1 MNLFA
6 KTGRESYKPQ
16 QTAEPYVARRA
27 VRYAAADNA
36 QAALQRQ
43 FPGMSFVTQQAVS
56 QSATTAI
63 LFAKKLKS
71 VENYLGR
78 LLLAGAVSFF
88 VWTKI
93 LGYGMKNGWMSRGC
107 AIQ

>member
-16 QTAEPYVARRA
+16 QTAEPYAARRA

-56 QSATTAI
+56 QPAAQQMP
-63 LFAKKLKS
+63 LADAGD
-71 VENYLGR
+71 ENVV
-78 LLLAGAVSFF
+78 AQA
-88 VWTKI
+88 
-93 LGYGMKNGWMSRGC
+93 
-107 AIQ
+107 A

>member
-16 QTAEPYVARRA
+16 QTAEPYMARRA

-56 QSATTAI
+56 QSAAQQTPTTD
-63 LFAKKLKS
+63 
-71 VENYLGR
+71 VGEENV
-78 LLLAGAVSFF
+78 ATQA
-88 VWTKI
+88 
-93 LGYGMKNGWMSRGC
+93 
-107 AIQ
+107 A